1 METVPVLLFVKRV
14 IHVIAMGDALKYS
27 HHTLQSIVAYG
38 AKCKADVHITT
49 STREDPPNW
58 ERFNVLKKALMR
70 PLYLMLFQWDSM
82 LQKTEQ

>member
-38 AKCKADVHITT
+38 VKCKADVHITT

-58 ERFNVLKKALMR
+58 ERFNVLKKA
-70 PLYLMLFQWDSM
+70 F
-82 LQKTEQ
+82 